1 MLDLSLKKSDFMT
14 YLLAQ
19 INHVFPDKIT
29 PSGDPLF
36 KIAFD
41 IALDRTYYCFKHINM
56 PAFNKNGITTFSHLH
71 SDQYTMFLWFLSSSL
86 WQEYEDEIYAKKFFY
101 LNRVINSF
109 LCMYDTKLPEIFLI
123 HHGIGTTLG
132 KASYSNFFVCCQG
145 ATVGAHHGQYPV
157 IGKGVSL
164 LPNSSVIGRS
174 NIEDGVSIGA
184 NCMLYE
190 KDVERQSVVF
200 NESGC
205 NKVKK
210 KEQPWAQK
218 FFTVPVI

>member
-1 MLDLSLKKSDFMT
+1 M
-14 YLLAQ
+14 
-19 INHVFPDKIT
+19 
-29 PSGDPLF
+29 
-36 KIAFD
+36 
-41 IALDRTYYCFKHINM
+41 
-56 PAFNKNGITTFSHLH
+56 
-71 SDQYTMFLWFLSSSL
+71 
-86 WQEYEDEIYAKKFFY
+86 
-101 LNRVINSF
+101 
-109 LCMYDTKLPEIFLI
+109 
-123 HHGIGTTLG
+123 
-132 KASYSNFFVCCQG
+132 CCQG

-205 NKVKK
+205 NKVKRRSNRGHK
-210 KEQPWAQK
+210 K